1 MTIEGWPVRAR
12 PNDACPYPKPF
23 TADFNDCPTYQTRHA
38 IVVDSKDRPLRTI
51 WSCRHMETQQ
61 VRGEAGHYYG
71 ACQLGDAK
79 GRQQWVQ
86 VIGPDRIR
94 HIQKLRT
101 VVMPLAQ
108 AFVNDMAGLKSQQLE
123 AARANRDQTLLLANM
138 RDRGRRYLEDFEAL
152 LIAHEEL
159 LREAQMPQPAVMRL
173 ARQWVEEFVSET
185 WGRSQSGQEL
195 PDDLVGS
202 LPDSVRVFY
211 APR

>member
-1 MTIEGWPVRAR
+1 MPAR
-12 PNDACPYPKPF
+12 PSDACPYPKPF

-38 IVVDSKDRPLRTI
+38 IVVDSNDRPLHTI
-51 WSCRHMETQQ
+51 WSCRHMETKQ
-61 VRGEAGHYYG
+61 VPGEPGHYYG

-79 GRQQWVQ
+79 GRHQWVQ
-86 VIGPDRIR
+86 MIGPDRIR

-101 VVMPLAQ
+101 EVMPLAQ
-108 AFVNDMAGLKSQQLE
+108 AFVDDMAGLKSRQLE
-123 AARANRDQTLLLANM
+123 AARSNADQSLLMADM
-138 RDRGRRYLEDFEAL
+138 QHRARRYLEDFDAL
-152 LIAHEEL
+152 LTERAEL
-159 LREAQMPQPAVMRL
+159 LRSAQMPRPAVLRL

-211 APR
+211 TPR